1 MYLITIS
8 NWASAAAIWFI
19 LIVCWE
25 RLVVIRYPL
34 KARKYRLFSGRIIIP
49 ANIVLTGLLT
59 FYSHFSYDCFIK
71 TFCNGT
77 QPYALCTFIGDDGL

>member
-1 MYLITIS
+1 MHMIAIS

-25 RLVVIRYPL
+25 RLVAIRYPL
-34 KARKYRLFSGRIIIP
+34 NARKYRLFSLKIIIP

-59 FYSHFSYDCFIK
+59 FYSHFAYDYFI
-71 TFCNGT
+71 TNYCNAT
-77 QPYALCTFIGDDGL
+77 QLYAKWTFIGDDEI